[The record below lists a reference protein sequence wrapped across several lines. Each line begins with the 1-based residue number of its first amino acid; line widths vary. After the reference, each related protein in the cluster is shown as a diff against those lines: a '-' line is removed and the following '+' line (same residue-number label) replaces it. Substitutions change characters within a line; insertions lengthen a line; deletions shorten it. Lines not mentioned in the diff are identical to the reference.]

1 MTTDNRFRDVITK
14 SVELEKR
21 GEHAPAME
29 LLDEAIAGAIADGDV
44 RWIRTLCHHASIIS
58 RFTENRASAKRYY
71 EQSLAADPENARA
84 LYGLASIALDEG
96 DPVTARQYAT
106 RCRTSVFRSDDEI
119 LKQGLLDLLAK
130 NWPELAEK

>member
-1 MTTDNRFRDVITK
+1 MRARVIRAR
-14 SVELEKR
+14 L
-21 GEHAPAME
+21 GERRQRAARLVGK
-29 LLDEAIAGAIADGDV
+29 LLRYGDLD
-44 RWIRTLCHHASIIS
+44 RHQEIP
-58 RFTENRASAKRYY
+58 ASAVALR
-71 EQSLAADPENARA
+71 QSLAADPENARA
-84 LYGLASIALDEG
+84 LYGLASIALDED